1 MGWIHHLITGT
12 IVWSFQS
19 SFRAVSERFQNR
31 SRAVHHWK
39 SAYDVRNERSGK
51 RFYGFRGVPEQF
63 ARPVENVF
71 FLFLHRIIIKNERLQ
86 QSLPRLN
93 ILEPR
98 TFFGGRR
105 GGGRSLVTCSVARPY
120 AVVVATQQV
129 TQLITS
135 AFVRF
140 DETHQLKRWEVR

>member
-1 MGWIHHLITGT
+1 MNT
-12 IVWSFQS
+12 SFDYWYNRLVISEQFQG
-19 SFRAVSERFQNR
+19 SFRAVSEQIQSSSPLEIGLRCQERAKWQTILRFQR
-31 SRAVHHWK
+31 SSRAVRTP
-39 SAYDVRNERSGK
+39 SRK
-51 RFYGFRGVPEQF
+51 RL
-63 ARPVENVF
+63 F

-140 DETHQLKRWEVR
+140 DETHQLKRREVR